1 MKIILDTNCFISC
14 IGKLS
19 PYRNVFDAFLAER
32 YVLCL
37 STEVLLEYEEI
48 FQVKWG
54 SDVTENLLARV
65 IRAENIE
72 LANVFFNFNLVT
84 GDEDDN
90 KFADLYITSN
100 ADYLVSNDAK
110 LLALNDNEF
119 PELKVITL
127 QQFSQMLKNV

>member
-1 MKIILDTNCFISC
+1 
-14 IGKLS
+14 LS